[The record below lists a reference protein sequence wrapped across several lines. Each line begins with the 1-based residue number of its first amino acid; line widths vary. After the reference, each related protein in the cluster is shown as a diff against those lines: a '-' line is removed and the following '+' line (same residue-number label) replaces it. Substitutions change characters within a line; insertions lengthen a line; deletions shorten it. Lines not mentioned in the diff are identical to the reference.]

1 ILGRYRVLNKE
12 WYFKNFNMVSELDI
26 SGEFI
31 YTGISI
37 VNNMDRIA
45 PEMPTEL
52 FLALYNISVGV
63 ERLQKI
69 ILVLWEFDEVD
80 SIEDFSESLKI
91 HNQVELHSRIE
102 KAINK
107 KIFSKQEC
115 QFLELLKEFYSNA
128 RYDRFSA
135 VGNRWEYELISKFF
149 SNNQI
154 SYEES
159 VSDSQVILINDSI
172 RKLIGRVLSR
182 IVKNYYL
189 LVEEGSNKSGTY
201 SYELRNDSKA
211 QKIFLH
217 MENRR
222 GLSSIKIDEQ
232 IALSEILIYLRNTSD
247 KSSYLKFIEGIYPL
261 DFDKMEISRY
271 LSIIL
276 LEDRIPQDLIDEIE
290 YIYAEKDI
298 KVGERIENLDLLTK
312 NNMQVTFDY
321 PYLKEVYIILEEVK
335 KQESINDDT
344 ISRLEESNC
353 YIDDSDTQEI
363 IESIIAVAR
372 QYRNNKI
379 LKEEFIKEFSNH
391 YKTLE
396 DNYTLSYISN
406 LMQLEVRSK

>member
-1 ILGRYRVLNKE
+1 MLNKE

-26 SGEFI
+26 SGE
-31 YTGISI
+31 TGISI

-222 GLSSIKIDEQ
+222 GLSSIKIDER

-379 LKEEFIKEFSNH
+379 LKEEFIKEFSSH

>member
-1 ILGRYRVLNKE
+1 MLNKE

-201 SYELRNDSKA
+201 SYELRNDSKSSED
-211 QKIFLH
+211 IFTYGESPRIKFH
-217 MENRR
+217 KNR
-222 GLSSIKIDEQ
+222 
-232 IALSEILIYLRNTSD
+232 
-247 KSSYLKFIEGIYPL
+247 
-261 DFDKMEISRY
+261 
-271 LSIIL
+271 
-276 LEDRIPQDLIDEIE
+276 
-290 YIYAEKDI
+290 
-298 KVGERIENLDLLTK
+298 
-312 NNMQVTFDY
+312 
-321 PYLKEVYIILEEVK
+321 
-335 KQESINDDT
+335 
-344 ISRLEESNC
+344 
-353 YIDDSDTQEI
+353 
-363 IESIIAVAR
+363 
-372 QYRNNKI
+372 
-379 LKEEFIKEFSNH
+379 
-391 YKTLE
+391 
-396 DNYTLSYISN
+396 
-406 LMQLEVRSK
+406 